1 MEITG
6 IQIKSMQNAQRTYD
20 AIILKLNGVGHFSKD
35 LLSGPGGD
43 SDIRRIKRLAED
55 LGIDVDCYE
64 PRLQARISE
73 ALGRI

>member
-6 IQIKSMQNAQRTYD
+6 IQIKSMQNAQRNYD
-20 AIILKLNGVGHFSKD
+20 AIILKIGGVGIFSKD

-43 SDIRRIKRLAED
+43 SDIRRIKKLADE

-64 PRLQARISE
+64 PQLQERVAE
-73 ALGRI
+73 ALKRL